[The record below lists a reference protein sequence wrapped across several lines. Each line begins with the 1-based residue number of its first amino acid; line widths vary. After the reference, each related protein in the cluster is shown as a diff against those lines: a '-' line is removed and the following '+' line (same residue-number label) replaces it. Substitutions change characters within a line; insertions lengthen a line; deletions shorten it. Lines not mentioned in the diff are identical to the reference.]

1 MTCSFE
7 IAIVGSNHTK
17 IWNEDNLLYDT
28 SFEKLLQFGLSI
40 LFFFVLVPLDLEI
53 LKKQQL
59 FLSVE
64 SNSIKFSTLNEFS
77 KRHYMPLLELW
88 HSDFLI
94 FRYRNYFSTKI
105 NFQIL
110 ICIHPINEIC
120 NSWWSCLNKCDCLC
134 THSLNY

>member
-1 MTCSFE
+1 MF
-7 IAIVGSNHTK
+7 
-17 IWNEDNLLYDT
+17 IWNSYSRFKSHQNM
-28 SFEKLLQFGLSI
+28 KWGQFAVWYLI
-40 LFFFVLVPLDLEI
+40 WKVVTFWVKYIIFFVLVSLDLEI